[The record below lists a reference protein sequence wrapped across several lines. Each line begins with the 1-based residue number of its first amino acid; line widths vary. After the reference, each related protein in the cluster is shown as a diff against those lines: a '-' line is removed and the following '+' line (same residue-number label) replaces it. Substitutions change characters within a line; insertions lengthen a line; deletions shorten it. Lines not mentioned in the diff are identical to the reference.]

1 MKTYKTYF
9 SLPNIKAPIIVH
21 KAINRLY
28 LLIFKRLYN
37 EKFIKRLDDAK
48 DSGFIGVNKTKREV
62 IIDISITSFPARI
75 EEVNYTIETLFSQTV
90 KADSITLYLSLDQFP
105 DKNIPEALSLQE
117 ERGLSIEFVEDDLRS
132 HKKYYYAFLKQKNN
146 LVITCDDDVFYP
158 ENTIESLIDA
168 HKRFPKA
175 VICNRGHK
183 INFQK
188 CQVLKYRKWS
198 HNFKSKKPE
207 LDLVPTGV
215 GGVLYPPNC
224 YHKDIFDIETFK
236 DICFFADDLWLK
248 IQVLRNSV
256 GVMTLRTFSRDL
268 INVGKSQDFKLV
280 QHNALEGGNDA
291 QFQNLLR
298 HYNLTEKDFQNGI

>member
-1 MKTYKTYF
+1 MNTYKTYF
-9 SLPNIKAPIIVH
+9 SLPNVKAPIIVH

-28 LLIFKRLYN
+28 LLIFKRLSN

-48 DSGFIGVNKTKREV
+48 DSAFIGVNRIKRDF

-75 EEVNYTIETLFSQTV
+75 EEVNYTIETLFAQTV

-105 DKNIPEALSLQE
+105 DKIIPQALSDQKD
-117 ERGLSIEFVEDDLRS
+117 RGLDIEFVEDDLRS

-158 ENTIESLIDA
+158 ENTIESLINA
-168 HKRFPKA
+168 HKKFPKA

-183 INFQK
+183 INFENGHP
-188 CQVLKYRKWS
+188 LSYRKWS
-198 HNFKSKKPE
+198 HNYKSKKPE

-224 YHKDIFDIETFK
+224 YHEDIFDIETFK
-236 DICFFADDLWLK
+236 DVCFFADDLWLK
-248 IQVLRNSV
+248 IQVLRNGV

-280 QHNALEGGNDA
+280 QHNAIEGGNDS
-291 QFQNLLR
+291 QFDNLLR
-298 HYNLTEKDFQNGI
+298 HYNLTEKDFLNDI